1 MILKKYLQIIV
12 LLCVSVMTL
21 HAQEFNFQVKVINPQ
36 VRLADPK
43 LFQSLETALKELIN
57 NTKWTDDIFELNE
70 RLEGSIQLTIKEE
83 RGTNLF
89 MGQLSISA
97 SRPIYGTDQQTP
109 ILFHLDQEVV
119 FGYEQFQ
126 PLQFAQNTFG
136 DNLTSTIAYYV
147 HVILGYSYDSF
158 SPSGGE
164 AYWQKAQD
172 IFTTVPANIKK
183 EWQGSDLGN
192 QNRYWFVENVLSPRL
207 KNFRLGLYEYHRLG
221 LDNAHKDMNLCKNA
235 IMQCLEHIE
244 EAQQTYPNTRA
255 VRTFA
260 ATKTDELIN
269 IFKNAST
276 EQKTRFIQIMS
287 RLDPANSSKFNQV
300 GF

>member
-1 MILKKYLQIIV
+1 MILKKYCQIFI
-12 LLCVSVMTL
+12 LACVSTMTL
-21 HAQEFNFQVKVINPQ
+21 NAQELNFQVKVSNPRVQ
-36 VRLADPK
+36 LADPK
-43 LFQSLETALKELIN
+43 LFQSMEAALKELVN
-57 NTKWTDDIFELNE
+57 NTKWTEDVFELNE

-89 MGQLSISA
+89 MGQLSITA

-109 ILFHLDQEVV
+109 ILIHLDQEVV

-126 PLQFAQNTFG
+126 PLQFAQNTFS
-136 DNLTSTIAYYV
+136 DNLTATIAYYV
-147 HVILGYSYDSF
+147 YVILGYDYDSF

-164 AYWQKAQD
+164 VHWQKAQD
-172 IFTTVPANIKK
+172 IFTTVPAATKK
-183 EWQGSDLGN
+183 EWQGSELGN

-221 LDNAHKDMNLCKNA
+221 LDNAQKDMNLCKNA

-276 EQKTRFIQIMS
+276 EQKARFIKIMS
-287 RLDPANSSKFNQV
+287 RLDPANSSKFNEV

>member
-21 HAQEFNFQVKVINPQ
+21 HAQEFNFQVKVINPRVQ
-36 VRLADPK
+36 LADPK
-43 LFQSLETALKELIN
+43 LFQSLETALRELVN
-57 NTKWTDDIFELNE
+57 NTKWTDDVFELNE

-83 RGTNLF
+83 KTTNRF
-89 MGQLSISA
+89 IGQLSISA

-109 ILFHLDQEVV
+109 ILFHLDQEML
-119 FGYEQFQ
+119 FDYEQFQ
-126 PLQFAQNTFG
+126 PLQFAQNTFS
-136 DNLTSTIAYYV
+136 DNLTSTIAYYI
-147 HVILGYSYDSF
+147 HVILGYNYDSF

-164 AYWQKAQD
+164 LFWQKAQD
-172 IFTTVPANIKK
+172 IFTTVPASIKK

-244 EAQQTYPNTRA
+244 ESQQTYPNTRA

-276 EQKTRFIQIMS
+276 EQKSRFIQIMS

>member
-1 MILKKYLQIIV
+1 MIKKYCQIFI
-12 LLCVSVMTL
+12 LACVSTMTL
-21 HAQEFNFQVKVINPQ
+21 NAQELNFQVKVSNPRVQ
-36 VRLADPK
+36 LADPK
-43 LFQSLETALKELIN
+43 LFQSMEAALKELVN
-57 NTKWTDDIFELNE
+57 NTKWTEDVFELNE

-89 MGQLSISA
+89 MGQLSITA

-109 ILFHLDQEVV
+109 ILIHLDQEVV

-126 PLQFAQNTFG
+126 PLQFAQNTFS
-136 DNLTSTIAYYV
+136 DNLTATIAYYV
-147 HVILGYSYDSF
+147 YVILGYDYDSF

-164 AYWQKAQD
+164 VHWQKAQD
-172 IFTTVPANIKK
+172 IFTTVPSATKK
-183 EWQGSDLGN
+183 EWQGSELGN

-221 LDNAHKDMNLCKNA
+221 LDNAQKDMNLCKNA

-276 EQKTRFIQIMS
+276 EQKARFIKIMS
-287 RLDPANSSKFNQV
+287 RLDPANSSKFNEV

>member
-1 MILKKYLQIIV
+1 MLKKYAQIFV
-12 LLCVSVMTL
+12 LAFVSTL
-21 HAQEFNFQVKVINPQ
+21 TLNAQELNFQVKVVNPQ
-36 VRLADPK
+36 VRVADPK

-57 NTKWTDDIFELNE
+57 NTKWTDDVFELNE

-83 RGTNLF
+83 GGTNTF
-89 MGQLSISA
+89 KGQLSISA

-109 ILFHLDQEVV
+109 ILVHLDQEVA

-126 PLQFAQNTFG
+126 PLQFTQNTFS
-136 DNLTSTIAYYV
+136 DNLTATIAYYV
-147 HVILGYSYDSF
+147 YVILGYNYDSF

-164 AYWQKAQD
+164 LFWQRAQD
-172 IFTTVPANIKK
+172 IFTTVPSGTKK
-183 EWQGSDLGN
+183 EWQGSELGN

-207 KNFRLGLYEYHRLG
+207 KNFRQGLYEYHRLG

-260 ATKTDELIN
+260 ATKSDELIN
-269 IFKNAST
+269 IFKNASN

-287 RLDPANSSKFNQV
+287 RLDPANSSRFNEV